1 LYLPSCELRAF
12 ENVVLRSNNYFE
24 FDRPLDERVA
34 ISCHRRVQASA
45 TAAARRAP
53 ATLKLQ
59 LRSVGWLVII
69 WALSVM
75 ALGVV
80 AGLFRGSMTLA
91 GLTL

>member
-1 LYLPSCELRAF
+1 
-12 ENVVLRSNNYFE
+12 
-24 FDRPLDERVA
+24 
-34 ISCHRRVQASA
+34 
-45 TAAARRAP
+45 
-53 ATLKLQ
+53 LKLQ

-69 WALSVM
+69 WALSVT